1 MNPIAASNR
10 TSERFAIGMLLVAC
24 AFWGMSFNWNK
35 EAQSI
40 LSEHWV
46 EAGGES
52 LEAHGPATFLAVR
65 FPLAAL
71 AWALLFPRSVRGWS
85 KTTLRGGVAGG
96 LFLSVGMLLQH
107 YGLSYTSESLSA
119 FLTSLTIIFTP
130 IAAALIL
137 KHRVS
142 SALWCAIGLATL
154 GVALMTLYREEGRFE
169 IGTLLGLLCAVVFSG
184 HLLVVDYFGK
194 REDPWRFTLAQLV
207 VAGIVFVSYALWR
220 FGGDISLAPRVVIEA
235 FDSWK
240 FTALTAAAVFFA
252 TLVTFG
258 LMFRFQPRTTP
269 TRAALVYL
277 TEPLF
282 ATAYAWFAADRTI
295 GLGAWLGAGLIILG
309 NVVAELFARRDSA
322 SDIAV
327 APPATSSD
335 IRGDES
341 IP

>member
-1 MNPIAASNR
+1 MTTFATSNR
-10 TSERFAIGMLLVAC
+10 SSERFAIGMLLVAC

-40 LSEHWV
+40 LSKHWV
-46 EAGGES
+46 EAGDHSPLGS
-52 LEAHGPATFLAVR
+52 HGPATFLAVR

-71 AWALLFPRSVRGWS
+71 AWALLFPRSLRGWN
-85 KTTLRGGVAGG
+85 KITLRGGVAGG
-96 LFLSVGMLLQH
+96 MFLSVGMLLQH

-130 IAAALIL
+130 IAAALVL
-137 KHRVS
+137 KHRIS
-142 SALWCAIGLATL
+142 PALWCAIGLATL

-169 IGTLLGLLCAVVFSG
+169 IGALLGLFCAVVFSG

-194 REDPWRFTLAQLV
+194 RDDPWRFTLAQLV
-207 VAGIVFVSYALWR
+207 VAGIVFLSYALWR
-220 FGGDISLAPRVVIEA
+220 FGGDTKLAPRVVMGA
-235 FDSWK
+235 FGSWK
-240 FTALTAAAVFFA
+240 FAALTAAAVFLA

-282 ATAYAWFAADRTI
+282 ATAYAWLAADRII
-295 GLGAWLGAGLIILG
+295 GVGAWLGAGLIIVG
-309 NVVAELFARRDSA
+309 NVVAEIFPRRDSV

-327 APPATSSD
+327 ARPATSFD
-335 IRGDES
+335 T
-341 IP
+341 